1 MLSLE
6 DLQHL
11 HWTIQAADLVSC
23 HCRLCH
29 DRGTMQACIVVRE
42 RASTVSIQ
50 DKKSMAM
57 AIKFECACTVLL
69 TLPTAEGARH
79 CQPQTQPCQPL
90 SSYNLAT
97 QSPAVAMSQNWSN
110 WWSNRWTDQEW
121 DEWLRERRE
130 MDSAA
135 AREAAATA
143 APKSAAAAAP
153 KSAAAAAPATAEAE
167 DAELDALLGGSL
179 EGPATKKDFANLRRL
194 CHRRLQRQN
203 KAHAEAQ
210 RQMRERHLQEVEELK
225 VAHMRQL
232 MSNGIALQGLNIGM
246 QAQKSV
252 DEMYETKIA
261 ELDTAADKHKAE
273 KKKLE
278 MALAAE
284 KVLNEEQKT
293 AHSKEIEELRATH
306 AKELEDKDAFI
317 QKQGHALQL
326 WKAHETKHKERL
338 QRKDATIA
346 QLRLDL
352 GPERAQA
359 RLEKQ
364 LFEDC
369 SWRKEK
375 TSCATLRGTR
385 NLAGSGPPGRSP
397 CKTQGPWLSGPFIPK
412 WTQHNMTWGRPL
424 PRSRLHLP
432 HRPASARRPFP
443 RFRFW
448 TFVLQTPSLL

>member
-1 MLSLE
+1 
-6 DLQHL
+6 
-11 HWTIQAADLVSC
+11 
-23 HCRLCH
+23 
-29 DRGTMQACIVVRE
+29 
-42 RASTVSIQ
+42 
-50 DKKSMAM
+50 
-57 AIKFECACTVLL
+57 
-69 TLPTAEGARH
+69 
-79 CQPQTQPCQPL
+79 
-90 SSYNLAT
+90 
-97 QSPAVAMSQNWSN
+97 
-110 WWSNRWTDQEW
+110 
-121 DEWLRERRE
+121 
-130 MDSAA
+130 
-135 AREAAATA
+135 
-143 APKSAAAAAP
+143 
-153 KSAAAAAPATAEAE
+153 
-167 DAELDALLGGSL
+167 
-179 EGPATKKDFANLRRL
+179 
-194 CHRRLQRQN
+194 
-203 KAHAEAQ
+203 
-210 RQMRERHLQEVEELK
+210 
-225 VAHMRQL
+225 
-232 MSNGIALQGLNIGM
+232 M

-252 DEMYETKIA
+252 DEMYKTKIA

-338 QRKDATIA
+338 QRKDAPLA

-364 LFEDC
+364 LSEDC

-385 NLAGSGPPGRSP
+385 NLAGSGPSGRSP

-448 TFVLQTPSLL
+448 TFRFADSQLVVIWQDSPKHVETRQVRLMSYTPKTLNPKHLFSVSGIDAKAGTQTDYWRSGYRTDLGATSS

>member
-1 MLSLE
+1 
-6 DLQHL
+6 
-11 HWTIQAADLVSC
+11 
-23 HCRLCH
+23 
-29 DRGTMQACIVVRE
+29 
-42 RASTVSIQ
+42 
-50 DKKSMAM
+50 
-57 AIKFECACTVLL
+57 
-69 TLPTAEGARH
+69 
-79 CQPQTQPCQPL
+79 
-90 SSYNLAT
+90 
-97 QSPAVAMSQNWSN
+97 MSENWSN
-110 WWSNRWTDQEW
+110 RWSNRWTDQEW

-130 MDSAA
+130 MDSVA
-135 AREAAATA
+135 AREAAAT
-143 APKSAAAAAP
+143 AAP

-167 DAELDALLGGSL
+167 DAELDALLGGGKM

-203 KAHAEAQ
+203 KARVEAQ
-210 RQMRERHLQEVEELK
+210 RQMQERHLHEVEELK

-261 ELDTAADKHKAE
+261 ELESAADKLKAE

-369 SWRKEK
+369 SWRK
-375 TSCATLRGTR
+375 
-385 NLAGSGPPGRSP
+385 
-397 CKTQGPWLSGPFIPK
+397 
-412 WTQHNMTWGRPL
+412 
-424 PRSRLHLP
+424 
-432 HRPASARRPFP
+432 
-443 RFRFW
+443 
-448 TFVLQTPSLL
+448 